1 MNRLSTGSSFRRL
14 LSSILLSA
22 LASTAQA
29 FDRGI
34 NYDPAHDAAYL
45 AAQSN
50 NNLSGMTA
58 ELTKDFASIK
68 TLGFPIVKTFNSRYG
83 TINGQ
88 SSGRIAD
95 IACPMGIKL
104 MLGVFEFRNPEN
116 DCSNW
121 CLTAT
126 KLEVQDAITS
136 ANDYPGCIVGIAVGS
151 EDITNW
157 NFTHRYE
164 GMEQRILD
172 DINTIKSGLTTP
184 VPVGTAQQDG
194 ALLKLAGYNDQLS
207 NELIGALDF
216 VGANIYPYWDRDPYV
231 DESASHSIFQ
241 QRYDAVKAK
250 FTQPI
255 IVTEEGWP
263 SESNQSQNPNAS
275 LAAERAY
282 YSWWQSRADTD
293 TFSSYYFG
301 LFDKIPS
308 PSDSGADVYFGL
320 CKAKGGNK
328 ILNRCSS

>member
-1 MNRLSTGSSFRRL
+1 MNRLCTGSSFRRL
-14 LSSILLSA
+14 LSSIFLSA

-45 AAQSN
+45 KAQSN
-50 NNLSGMTA
+50 NNLSGMKA
-58 ELTKDFASIK
+58 VLIEDFTKIK
-68 TLGFPIVKTFNSRYG
+68 TVGFTIVKTFDSRYG

-104 MLGVFEFRNPEN
+104 MLGVFEFRNPQN

-121 CLTAT
+121 CLAATA
-126 KLEVQDAITS
+126 LEVQDAISS
-136 ANDYPGCIVGIAVGS
+136 ANQYPGCIVGIAVGS

-157 NFTHRYE
+157 NFTQRYE

-172 DINTIKSGLTTP
+172 DINTIKAGLTTA
-184 VPVGTAQQDG
+184 VPVGSAQQDG
-194 ALLKLAGYNDQLS
+194 AFLKLAGYNDQLS
-207 NELIGALDF
+207 NELIAALDF
-216 VGANIYPYWDRDPYV
+216 VGANIYPYWDPQQFN
-231 DESASHSIFQ
+231 EPTSHSVFQ

-255 IVTEEGWP
+255 IVAEEGWP
-263 SESNQSQNPNAS
+263 SESNPSQNPNAS
-275 LAAERAY
+275 LADEQAY
-282 YSWWQSRADTD
+282 YSWWQSRAATD

-301 LFDKIPS
+301 MFDKIPS
-308 PSDSGADVYFGL
+308 PSDGGADIYFGL
-320 CKAKGGNK
+320 YKANGGK
-328 ILNRCSS
+328 KF